1 MQDKEVSFEE
11 LAAIG
16 AAVETQ
22 VVSELIGI
30 SRLLIFSG
38 QVTEDQRRFL
48 HQWEQKHSMGLGCW
62 PLPQLR
68 VALDEKDDDE
78 LFFFL
83 MEIVRLKDKKNADA
97 DFRKKLAE
105 SPIESIFDDPVPEIV
120 FCNAEFE
127 FTGNCENLSR
137 NDCYDI
143 VRALEGI
150 DTRQNNEC
158 KYFLIVGSKG
168 SKYWVQ
174 KNFGR
179 KIQNAMHENAK
190 YDEDIKHCGESCH
203 KKTFIIR
210 EKDWLAAIEK
220 FCGMS
225 AKDFLEK
232 VRPYKPSSYPQKVT
246 VDWENHARRVLE
258 DVFGELPPVV
268 EYEQGKTLF
277 KIFHPCKPKE
287 VILKLRYGSYGITRL
302 TGADGDELYEVGSG
316 YCAGKKILE
325 KYRKMLW
332 GEI

>member
-11 LAAIG
+11 LAAIS

-120 FCNAEFE
+120 FAMLSL
-127 FTGNCENLSR
+127 NLLE
-137 NDCYDI
+137 I
-143 VRALEGI
+143 VKTSVE
-150 DTRQNNEC
+150 T
-158 KYFLIVGSKG
+158 IV
-168 SKYWVQ
+168 
-174 KNFGR
+174 
-179 KIQNAMHENAK
+179 M
-190 YDEDIKHCGESCH
+190 
-203 KKTFIIR
+203 T
-210 EKDWLAAIEK
+210 
-220 FCGMS
+220 
-225 AKDFLEK
+225 
-232 VRPYKPSSYPQKVT
+232 
-246 VDWENHARRVLE
+246 
-258 DVFGELPPVV
+258 
-268 EYEQGKTLF
+268 
-277 KIFHPCKPKE
+277 
-287 VILKLRYGSYGITRL
+287 
-302 TGADGDELYEVGSG
+302 
-316 YCAGKKILE
+316 
-325 KYRKMLW
+325 
-332 GEI
+332 